1 MFSALFNYVFIY
13 YGINERKS
21 SWSEVYSTKSHD
33 KVLIGKKKHYIG
45 KNYTWTKLDNYKYDA
60 TGLNS

>member
-33 KVLIGKKKHYIG
+33 KVLIGKKNITSG
-45 KNYTWTKLDNYKYDA
+45 KITPEQSWIIISMMPQD
-60 TGLNS
+60 